1 MKTNLIHDIFT
12 YKMDNDLFK
21 FKSESKE
28 LKALAHK
35 RTLAI
40 QELNDI
46 IKERVHPDS
55 IGPIQNSLD
64 KYLEVVSDQNYFEF
78 IYYFEQGFLDGL
90 QISTRLWK

>member
-1 MKTNLIHDIFT
+1 MKTNLIHEIFT

-28 LKALAHK
+28 LKALANK